1 MTDEAYFNELATTSG
16 AYYIPYIE
24 RVMALSPATRVL
36 EIGCGEGGNLEPF
49 AERGCDVTGVDIVDG
64 RIEQAQTFFAQDGV
78 KGRFVCSNVLD
89 CDSGFDGQFDIVLA
103 HDVIEHIPDKPAF
116 LHAAMRFLRPG
127 GIAFFGFP
135 AWYMPF
141 GGHQQICRSRFCSHA
156 PFLHLLPLPLYR
168 CILESCGVKEKDVN
182 GADEYSRNAHNGA
195 KSSSVLPKKK
205 DLPCSTA
212 SSGSSIPTT
221 RPSSACVRAC
231 CGIGWDTYLMC
242 ATFSSLRPF
251 ICCANP
257 DVELWRS
264 FTALQGGQK
273 QTLVM
278 L

>member
-1 MTDEAYFNELATTSG
+1 MQNRHLDRRSYFNELATTSG

-135 AWYMPF
+135 AWYMPLAVTSRYAAA
-141 GGHQQICRSRFCSHA
+141 GSARTRRSC
-156 PFLHLLPLPLYR
+156 
-168 CILESCGVKEKDVN
+168 
-182 GADEYSRNAHNGA
+182 
-195 KSSSVLPKKK
+195 
-205 DLPCSTA
+205 
-212 SSGSSIPTT
+212 
-221 RPSSACVRAC
+221 
-231 CGIGWDTYLMC
+231 
-242 ATFSSLRPF
+242 
-251 ICCANP
+251 ICCRC
-257 DVELWRS
+257 LC
-264 FTALQGGQK
+264 TAAFSKAAGLRK
-273 QTLVM
+273 RT
-278 L
+278 

>member
-1 MTDEAYFNELATTSG
+1 MQNCHLDRRSYFNELATTSG

-182 GADEYSRNAHNGA
+182 ELMSIRETRITVEKFESLA
-195 KSSSVLPKKK
+195 KKEGFAVLDRRFWFINPHYQAKF
-205 DLPCSTA
+205 
-212 SSGSSIPTT
+212 G
-221 RPSSACVRAC
+221 
-231 CGIGWDTYLMC
+231 
-242 ATFSSLRPF
+242 LRPRVLWNWLGHVPYVRDFF
-251 ICCANP
+251 ITSAFYLLRKP
-257 DVELWRS
+257 
-264 FTALQGGQK
+264 
-273 QTLVM
+273 
-278 L
+278 

>member
-1 MTDEAYFNELATTSG
+1 MQNRHLDRRSYFNELATTSG

-141 GGHQQICRSRFCSHA
+141 GGHQQICRSSAVPAFA
-156 PFLHLLPLPLYR
+156 AAAFVPLH
-168 CILESCGVKEKDVN
+168 
-182 GADEYSRNAHNGA
+182 SR
-195 KSSSVLPKKK
+195 K
-205 DLPCSTA
+205 
-212 SSGSSIPTT
+212 
-221 RPSSACVRAC
+221 
-231 CGIGWDTYLMC
+231 
-242 ATFSSLRPF
+242 LR
-251 ICCANP
+251 
-257 DVELWRS
+257 
-264 FTALQGGQK
+264 G
-273 QTLVM
+273 
-278 L
+278 